1 VAIRRGVGLV
11 LALVLVACL
20 VSFGGLIAIW
30 LVVGA
35 EPSVPSR
42 STLILRIDGDPVEGG
57 PDDGFSQFLP
67 VRRAHSIR
75 MLVENIRKAKVDR
88 RVAAMVVRPSGLS
101 SPYTAKVQ
109 ELRDAILDFRRS
121 GKPAVAFLEDGEQ
134 IDYYLATAC
143 DRIFLL
149 PSSPLQLVGSAS
161 YEVFLRGTLDKV
173 GVVPDLM
180 HIGAYKTA
188 SNQLTEKTFT
198 AAHREMAQSLNDEN
212 YDQVVK
218 AIADGRKKSEAEVRT
233 LLDEGPYLPEDA
245 LGVGLIDD
253 LGYEDQIGE
262 KGKIPYGRGKTLELD
277 EYDRVSATSLGLG
290 RGPRIAVIYASG
302 TIVSGRSGYDPLNGA
317 VLGADTLIDYI
328 RKVREA
334 SDIKGIV
341 LRIDSPGGSAAAS
354 DAIWRE
360 LVLMREAKPDRPFV
374 VSMSDLAASGGY
386 YMAMAAPEIVAEP
399 GTLTGSI
406 GIFGGKFV
414 TGGVYA
420 KLGANIEGVS
430 RGAHADMNS
439 PTRPY
444 SDAERAKMGQQL
456 QAFYDQFVERVAAS
470 RHMTPEHVDALAQ
483 GRVWTGR
490 QAKQNGLVD
499 AIGGLDRA
507 VALVR
512 QKARLPG
519 TDVEL
524 VVYPTR
530 KSFYEILTS
539 QFSGSDEQVRVAAA
553 LLGIPE
559 RRALGRVT
567 APWTLFRKGEALALM
582 PFGLIQ

>member
-1 VAIRRGVGLV
+1 MAIRRGVGLV

-20 VSFGGLIAIW
+20 ISFGGLLAIW

-35 EPSVPSR
+35 EPTIPSR
-42 STLILRIDGDPVEGG
+42 STLVLRIDGDPVEGG

-75 MLVENIRKAKVDR
+75 MLVENVRKAKVDR

-101 SPYTAKVQ
+101 SPYTAKIQ

-121 GKPAVAFLEDGEQ
+121 GKPVIAFLEDGEQ

-161 YEVFLRGTLDKV
+161 YEIFLRGTLDKI
-173 GVVPDLM
+173 GAIPDLM

-198 AAHREMAQSLNDEN
+198 AAHREMAQSLNDES
-212 YDQVVK
+212 YDQLVK
-218 AIADGRKKSEAEVRT
+218 AIADGRKRSEADVRT
-233 LLDEGPYLPEDA
+233 LLDEGPYLPEEA
-245 LGVGLIDD
+245 LAAGLIDELAYD
-253 LGYEDQIGE
+253 DQLGE
-262 KGKIPYGRGKTLELD
+262 KGKIPYGRGKTLDLD
-277 EYDRVSATSLGLG
+277 EYDRVGAASLGIG

-317 VLGADTLIDYI
+317 VLGSDTLIDYI

-334 SDIKGIV
+334 RDIKGVV

-360 LVLMREAKPDRPFV
+360 LVLMRDAKPDRPFV

-386 YMAMAAPEIVAEP
+386 YMAMAAPQIVAEP

-430 RGAHADMNS
+430 RGTHADMNS

-444 SDAERAKMGQQL
+444 TDAERLKMGQQL

-470 RHMTPEHVDALAQ
+470 RHMTPERVDALAQ

-512 QKARLPG
+512 QKAKLPG
-519 TDVEL
+519 TEVEL

-530 KSFYEILTS
+530 KSLYEILTS
-539 QFSGSDEQVRVAAA
+539 QLSGSEEQLRLAA
-553 LLGIPE
+553 LLGVPE
-559 RRALGRVT
+559 RRALGRIT

-582 PFGLIQ
+582 PFGLIR

>member
-20 VSFGGLIAIW
+20 VSVGGLLAIW
-30 LVVGA
+30 MVVGA
-35 EPSVPSR
+35 EPNIPSR

-75 MLVENIRKAKVDR
+75 MLVENVRKAKVDR

-121 GKPAVAFLEDGEQ
+121 GKPAVAYLEDGEQ

-143 DRIFLL
+143 DQIFLL

-161 YEVFLRGTLDKV
+161 YEVFLRGSLDKI
-173 GVVPDLM
+173 GAFPDLM

-212 YDQVVK
+212 YDQIVK
-218 AIADGRKKSEAEVRT
+218 AIADGRKKSEADVRT
-233 LLDEGPYLPEDA
+233 LVDEGPYLPEDA

-277 EYDRVSATSLGLG
+277 DYDRVSAASLGLG

-334 SDIKGIV
+334 SDIKGVV

-360 LVLMREAKPDRPFV
+360 LALMRDAKPDRPFV

-444 SDAERAKMGQQL
+444 TDAERAKMGQQL

-470 RHMTPEHVDALAQ
+470 RHMTPEHVDSLAQ

-519 TDVEL
+519 TEVEL

-530 KSFYEILTS
+530 KSLYEILTS
-539 QFSGSDEQVRVAAA
+539 QFSGSDEQARLAA
-553 LLGIPE
+553 LLGIAE

>member
-1 VAIRRGVGLV
+1 MAIRRGVGLV

-20 VSFGGLIAIW
+20 ISFGGLLAVW
-30 LVVGA
+30 MVVGA
-35 EPSVPSR
+35 EPSIPSR
-42 STLILRIDGDPVEGG
+42 STLVLRVDGDPVEGG
-57 PDDGFSQFLP
+57 PDEGFAQFLP
-67 VRRAHSIR
+67 VRRARSIR

-88 RVAAMVVRPSGLS
+88 RVAAMIVRPTGLS
-101 SPYTAKVQ
+101 SPYTAMVQ

-121 GKPAVAFLEDGEQ
+121 GKPAVAFLDDGEQ
-134 IDYYLATAC
+134 IDYYLATSC
-143 DRIFLL
+143 DRIYLL
-149 PSSPLQLVGSAS
+149 PSSPLQLIGSAS

-173 GVVPDLM
+173 GAYADLM

-198 AAHREMAQSLNDEN
+198 PAHREMAQSLNDEN
-212 YDQVVK
+212 YDQLVK
-218 AIADGRKKSEAEVRT
+218 AIADGRKKSEADVRT
-233 LLDEGPYLPEDA
+233 LLDEGPFLPEDA
-245 LGVGLIDD
+245 LGVGLVDD
-253 LGYEDQIGE
+253 LAYEDQIGE
-262 KGKIPYGRGKTLELD
+262 KAKIPFGRGKTLELD
-277 EYDRVSATSLGLG
+277 DYDRVSAASLGLG
-290 RGPRIAVIYASG
+290 RGPRIAVIYAAG
-302 TIVSGRSGYDPLNGA
+302 TIVSGRSGYDPLNGS

-328 RKVREA
+328 RKVRDA
-334 SDIKGIV
+334 QDIKGIV

-360 LVLMREAKPDRPFV
+360 LVLMRDAKPSRPFV

-386 YMAMAAPEIVAEP
+386 YMAVAAPDIVAEP

-414 TGGVYA
+414 TGGVFA
-420 KLGANIEGVS
+420 KLGANVEGVS

-444 SDAERAKMGQQL
+444 TDAERAKVGQQL

-470 RHMTPEHVDALAQ
+470 RHMTPEHVDSLAQ

-499 AIGGLDRA
+499 AIGGLERA
-507 VALVR
+507 VAIVR
-512 QKARLPG
+512 QKAKLPG
-519 TDVEL
+519 TEVEL

-530 KSFYEILTS
+530 KSLYEILTS
-539 QFSGSDEQVRVAAA
+539 QFSGSEEQTRLAA

-559 RRALGRVT
+559 RRALGRIT
-567 APWTLFRKGEALALM
+567 APWTLFRRGEALALM
-582 PFGLIQ
+582 PFELIP

>member
-1 VAIRRGVGLV
+1 MAIRRGVGLV

-20 VSFGGLIAIW
+20 LSFGGLLALW
-30 LVVGA
+30 LVVGS
-35 EPSVPSR
+35 EPTIPSR
-42 STLILRIDGDPVEGG
+42 STLIVRVDGDPVEGG
-57 PDDGFSQFLP
+57 PDDGFAQFLP
-67 VRRAHSIR
+67 GRRTHSIR
-75 MLVENIRKAKVDR
+75 MLVENVRKARVDR

-101 SPYTAKVQ
+101 SPYTAKIQ

-149 PSSPLQLVGSAS
+149 PSSPLQLIGSAS
-161 YEVFLRGTLDKV
+161 YEIFLRGTLDKV
-173 GVVPDLM
+173 GAYPDLM

-212 YDQVVK
+212 YDQLVK
-218 AIADGRKKSEAEVRT
+218 AIADGRKKSEGDVRT
-233 LLDEGPYLPEDA
+233 LLDEGPFLPGDA

-253 LGYEDQIGE
+253 LAYEDQIGD

-277 EYDRVSATSLGLG
+277 DYDRVSAASLGLG
-290 RGPRIAVIYASG
+290 RGPRIAVIYAAG
-302 TIVSGRSGYDPLNGA
+302 TIVSGRSGYDPLNGT
-317 VLGADTLIDYI
+317 VLGSDTLIDCI
-328 RKVREA
+328 RKVRDA
-334 SDIKGIV
+334 RDIKGIV

-360 LVLMREAKPDRPFV
+360 LVLMRDAKPDRPFV

-386 YMAMAAPEIVAEP
+386 YMAMAAPQIVAEP

-414 TGGVYA
+414 TGGVFA
-420 KLGANIEGVS
+420 KLGANVEGVS

-444 SDAERAKMGQQL
+444 TDAERAKMGQQL

-470 RHMTPEHVDALAQ
+470 RHMAPEHVDALAQ

-499 AIGGLDRA
+499 AIGGLERA
-507 VALVR
+507 VAIVR

-519 TDVEL
+519 TEVEL

-530 KSFYEILTS
+530 KSLYEILTS
-539 QFSGSDEQVRVAAA
+539 QFSGSEERVRLAA

-582 PFGLIQ
+582 PLAIVQ

>member
-75 MLVENIRKAKVDR
+75 MLVENVRKAKVDR

-334 SDIKGIV
+334 SDIKGVV

-360 LVLMREAKPDRPFV
+360 LALMRDAKPDRPFV

>member
-1 VAIRRGVGLV
+1 MAIRRGVGLV
-11 LALVLVACL
+11 LALVLVACF
-20 VSFGGLIAIW
+20 VSFGGLLAVW
-30 LVVGA
+30 LLVGG
-35 EPSVPSR
+35 EPTVPSR
-42 STLILRIDGDPVEGG
+42 STLILRVDGDPVEGG
-57 PDDGFSQFLP
+57 PDDGFAQFLP

-88 RVAAMVVRPSGLS
+88 RVAAMVVRPSGLA
-101 SPYTAKVQ
+101 SPYSAKIQ
-109 ELRDAILDFRRS
+109 ELRDAILDFRHS
-121 GKPAVAFLEDGEQ
+121 GKPVVAYLEDGDQ

-149 PSSPLQLVGSAS
+149 PSSPLQLIGSAS
-161 YEVFLRGTLDKV
+161 YEIFLRGTLDKV
-173 GVVPDLM
+173 GAYPDLM

-212 YDQVVK
+212 YDQLVK
-218 AIADGRKKSEAEVRT
+218 AIADGRKKSESDVRT
-233 LLDEGPYLPEDA
+233 LVDEGPYLPEDA

-253 LGYEDQIGE
+253 LAYEDQIGE

-317 VLGADTLIDYI
+317 VLGSDTLIDYI

-334 SDIKGIV
+334 GDIKGIV

-360 LVLMREAKPDRPFV
+360 LVLMRDARPDRPFV

-414 TGGVYA
+414 TGGVFA
-420 KLGANIEGVS
+420 KVGANVEGVS

-444 SDAERAKMGQQL
+444 TDAERAKMGQQL
-456 QAFYDQFVERVAAS
+456 QAFYDRFVERVAAS
-470 RHMTPEHVDALAQ
+470 RHMAPERVDALAQ

-490 QAKQNGLVD
+490 QARQNGLVD
-499 AIGGLDRA
+499 DIGGLDRA
-507 VALVR
+507 VALIR

-519 TDVEL
+519 TEVEL
-524 VVYPTR
+524 VVYPAR
-530 KSFYEILTS
+530 KSFYEMLTS
-539 QFSGSDEQVRVAAA
+539 QFSGSDEQLRLAA

-582 PFGLIQ
+582 PFGLLR

>member
-1 VAIRRGVGLV
+1 MAIRRGVGLV
-11 LALVLVACL
+11 LALVLLACL
-20 VSFGGLIAIW
+20 VSFGGLLAIW
-30 LVVGA
+30 LAVGG
-35 EPSVPSR
+35 EPTVPSR
-42 STLILRIDGDPVEGG
+42 STLVLRVDGDPVDGG
-57 PDDGFSQFLP
+57 PDDAFTQFLP
-67 VRRAHSIR
+67 GRRTHSIR

-101 SPYTAKVQ
+101 SPYTAKIQ

-143 DRIFLL
+143 DRIFVL
-149 PSSPLQLVGSAS
+149 PSSPLQLIGSAS

-173 GVVPDLM
+173 GVYPDLM

-198 AAHREMAQSLNDEN
+198 AAHREMAESLNDET
-212 YDQVVK
+212 YDQLVK
-218 AIADGRKKSEAEVRT
+218 AIADGRKKSEADVRT
-233 LLDEGPYLPEDA
+233 LLDEGPFLPEQA

-253 LGYEDQIGE
+253 VAYEDQIGE
-262 KGKIPYGRGKTLELD
+262 KGKIPYGRGKTLDLD
-277 EYDRVSATSLGLG
+277 EYDRVSAASLGLG
-290 RGPRIAVIYASG
+290 SGPRIAVIYASG

-317 VLGADTLIDYI
+317 VLGSDTLIDYI

-334 SDIKGIV
+334 RDIKGIV

-360 LVLMREAKPDRPFV
+360 LVRMRDAKPGRPFV

-414 TGGVYA
+414 TGGVFA

-444 SDAERAKMGQQL
+444 NDAERAKMGEQL

-490 QAKQNGLVD
+490 QARQNGLVD

-507 VALVR
+507 IALIR
-512 QKARLPG
+512 QKANLPG
-519 TDVEL
+519 TEVEL

-530 KSFYEILTS
+530 RSLYDILSS
-539 QFSGSDEQVRVAAA
+539 QFSGSEEQARLAAM
-553 LLGIPE
+553 LGISE
-559 RRALGRVT
+559 RRALGRIT

-582 PFGLIQ
+582 PFAIVQ

>member
-1 VAIRRGVGLV
+1 MAIRRGVGLV
-11 LALVLVACL
+11 LALVLLACL
-20 VSFGGLIAIW
+20 VSFGGLLAVW
-30 LVVGA
+30 LVVGG
-35 EPSVPSR
+35 EPTVPLR
-42 STLILRIDGDPVEGG
+42 STLILRVDGDPVEGG
-57 PDDGFSQFLP
+57 PDDGFAQFLP
-67 VRRAHSIR
+67 VRRARSIR
-75 MLVENIRKAKVDR
+75 MLVENVRKAKVDR
-88 RVAAMVVRPSGLS
+88 RVAAMVVRPSGLA
-101 SPYTAKVQ
+101 SPYTAKIQ

-121 GKPAVAFLEDGEQ
+121 GKPVVAYLEDGDQ

-149 PSSPLQLVGSAS
+149 PSSPLQLIGSAS
-161 YEVFLRGTLDKV
+161 YEIFLRGTLDKV
-173 GVVPDLM
+173 GAYADLM

-198 AAHREMAQSLNDEN
+198 AAHREMAQSLNDEH
-212 YDQVVK
+212 YDQLVK
-218 AIADGRKKSEAEVRT
+218 AIADGRKKSESDVRT

-253 LGYEDQIGE
+253 LAYEDQIGE

-277 EYDRVSATSLGLG
+277 EYDRVSAASLGLG

-317 VLGADTLIDYI
+317 VLGSDTLIDYI
-328 RKVREA
+328 RRVREA
-334 SDIKGIV
+334 GDIKGIV

-360 LVLMREAKPDRPFV
+360 LVLMRDAKPGRPFV

-414 TGGVYA
+414 TGGVFA
-420 KLGANIEGVS
+420 KLGANVEGVS

-444 SDAERAKMGQQL
+444 TDAERAKMGQQL
-456 QAFYDQFVERVAAS
+456 QAFYDRFVERVAAS
-470 RHMTPEHVDALAQ
+470 RHMAPERVDALAQ

-490 QAKQNGLVD
+490 QARQNGLVD

-519 TDVEL
+519 TEVEL
-524 VVYPTR
+524 VIYPTR
-530 KSFYEILTS
+530 KSLYEILTS
-539 QFSGSDEQVRVAAA
+539 QFTGSDEQARLAA
-553 LLGIPE
+553 LMGIPE
-559 RRALGRVT
+559 RHALGRVT

-582 PFGLIQ
+582 PFGLLR

>member
-20 VSFGGLIAIW
+20 VSVGGLLAIW
-30 LVVGA
+30 MVVGA
-35 EPSVPSR
+35 EPNIPSR

-121 GKPAVAFLEDGEQ
+121 GKPAVAYLEDGEQ

-143 DRIFLL
+143 DQIFLL

-161 YEVFLRGTLDKV
+161 YEVFLRGSLDKI
-173 GVVPDLM
+173 GAFPDLM

-212 YDQVVK
+212 YDQIVK
-218 AIADGRKKSEAEVRT
+218 AIADGRKKSEADVRT
-233 LLDEGPYLPEDA
+233 LVDEGPYLPEDA

-277 EYDRVSATSLGLG
+277 DYDRVSAASLGLG

-334 SDIKGIV
+334 SDIKGVV

-360 LVLMREAKPDRPFV
+360 LALMRDAKPDRPFV

-444 SDAERAKMGQQL
+444 TDAERAKMGQQL

-470 RHMTPEHVDALAQ
+470 RHMTPEHVDSLAQ

-519 TDVEL
+519 TEVEL

-530 KSFYEILTS
+530 KSLYEILTS
-539 QFSGSDEQVRVAAA
+539 QFSGSDEQARLAA
-553 LLGIPE
+553 LLGIAE

>member
-1 VAIRRGVGLV
+1 MAIRRGVGLV
-11 LALVLVACL
+11 LVLVVLACL
-20 VSFGGLIAIW
+20 VSFGGLLAIW
-30 LVVGA
+30 VAVGG
-35 EPSVPSR
+35 EPTIPSR
-42 STLILRIDGDPVEGG
+42 STLVLRIDGDPVEGG
-57 PDDGFSQFLP
+57 PDDGFAQFLP
-67 VRRAHSIR
+67 VRRARSIR
-75 MLVENIRKAKVDR
+75 MLVENVRKAKVDR

-101 SPYTAKVQ
+101 SPYTAKIQ

-161 YEVFLRGTLDKV
+161 YDLFLRGTLDKV
-173 GVVPDLM
+173 GAYPDLM

-188 SNQLTEKTFT
+188 MNQLTEKTFT
-198 AAHREMAQSLNDEN
+198 AAHREMAESLNDES
-212 YDQVVK
+212 YDQLVK
-218 AIADGRKKSEAEVRT
+218 AIADGRKRSEADVRR
-233 LLDEGPYLPEDA
+233 LIDEGPYLPEDA
-245 LGVGLIDD
+245 LGAGLIDD
-253 LGYEDQIGE
+253 VAYEDQLGD
-262 KGKIPYGRGKTLELD
+262 KGKIPYGPGRTLDLD
-277 EYDRVSATSLGLG
+277 EYDRVSPASLGIG

-317 VLGADTLIDYI
+317 VLGSDTLIDYI
-328 RKVREA
+328 RKVRDA
-334 SDIKGIV
+334 RDIKGVI

-360 LVLMREAKPDRPFV
+360 LVLMRDAKPDRPFV

-420 KLGANIEGVS
+420 KVGANIEGVS

-444 SDAERAKMGQQL
+444 TDAERAKMGQQL
-456 QAFYDQFVERVAAS
+456 QAFYDQFVERAAVS

-499 AIGGLDRA
+499 AIGGLERA
-507 VALVR
+507 VAVIQ

-519 TDVEL
+519 TEVEL
-524 VVYPTR
+524 VIYPAR
-530 KSFYEILTS
+530 KSLYEILTS
-539 QFSGSDEQVRVAAA
+539 QFSGSDEQARLAA
-553 LLGIPE
+553 LLGIAE
-559 RRALGRVT
+559 RRALGRIT

-582 PFGLIQ
+582 PFGLIR